1 MEFVLYCLDRPD
13 GGKARQAVRAK
24 HLQFIADKQHLFRF
38 GGPLLG
44 PDGSVRGSLIILSL
58 PDRAALDEYLRGDP
72 YFSGNMFESVT
83 IWPSRQV
90 VPETAPGLLA
100 TELQKQLQADA
111 QSKPASTS

>member
-13 GGKARQAVRAK
+13 AGKARQAARAP
-24 HLQFIADKQHLFRF
+24 HLAYIADKQHLFRY
-38 GGPLLG
+38 GGPLLS
-44 PDGSVRGSLIILSL
+44 PDGVPQGSLIVLDL

-72 YFSGNMFESVT
+72 YFSGGMFESIA

-100 TELQKQLQADA
+100 AELEKQRATDAA
-111 QSKPASTS
+111 QS